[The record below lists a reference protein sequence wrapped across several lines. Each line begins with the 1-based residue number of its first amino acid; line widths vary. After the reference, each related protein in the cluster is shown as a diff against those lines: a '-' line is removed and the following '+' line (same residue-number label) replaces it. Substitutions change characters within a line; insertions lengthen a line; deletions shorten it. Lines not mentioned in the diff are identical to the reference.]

1 AKYPE
6 YAALR
11 GDPSDNLPGVP
22 GVGEKTAAKLINE
35 YGDLDGVFAHLDEL
49 TPKLRENLAA
59 HAEQVR
65 SNAKCTPLVR
75 DLPLDVDTD
84 QLRMAPWDPE
94 QVRKLFNFLEFRTL
108 YDRLIEAVG
117 APAGAVDAPVV
128 AEPFVAEV
136 TVVRDAAG
144 AAGLLER
151 LAGVGAPVAI
161 APTWAGEQGRSSLA
175 GLAVTTGDGAAA
187 YFAGDLLEAP
197 EVVAALV
204 RLFGDDGPPLWAHG
218 AKELLR
224 GLDRIGVDVC
234 SLELDTAAAAYLVD
248 PAESQYVLEELAAR
262 FAGVE
267 LRSPDPPP
275 SVQPYLAWGE

>member
-117 APAGAVDAPVV
+117 APAGSRPHRGRRWLARTRPGGGRVPRRPRGVAIRARGAGGAVRGRRAALTRCAALRPARPRRGRRRPGGGRRPAGGGDRPPGARARRGARSPAPSRPLRRRR
-128 AEPFVAEV
+128 AP
-136 TVVRDAAG
+136 AG
-144 AAGLLER
+144 ARAGADGEGGR
-151 LAGVGAPVAI
+151 ARRRRVPARAG
-161 APTWAGEQGRSSLA
+161 
-175 GLAVTTGDGAAA
+175 
-187 YFAGDLLEAP
+187 
-197 EVVAALV
+197 
-204 RLFGDDGPPLWAHG
+204 
-218 AKELLR
+218 
-224 GLDRIGVDVC
+224 
-234 SLELDTAAAAYLVD
+234 
-248 PAESQYVLEELAAR
+248 AR
-262 FAGVE
+262 A
-267 LRSPDPPP
+267 
-275 SVQPYLAWGE
+275 